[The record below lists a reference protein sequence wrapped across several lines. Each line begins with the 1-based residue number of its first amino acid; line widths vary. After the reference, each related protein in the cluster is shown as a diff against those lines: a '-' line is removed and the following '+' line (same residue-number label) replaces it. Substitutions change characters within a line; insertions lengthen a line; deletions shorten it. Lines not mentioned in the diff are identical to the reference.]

1 MATIDE
7 RHALETL
14 RGWKRAQALL
24 ATAEPPI
31 ASTAASLFI
40 GTWKLV
46 SCNAYRR
53 NGHVMPIYGPHP
65 EGRLF
70 YDAAGNMS
78 VHIMQSG
85 RARFK
90 DTEKF
95 RATESEM
102 RVAYKTYEAYF
113 STYEVDASNSVIRHH
128 VHGGLFPNWTGTI
141 QPRFY
146 RFEDPDRLILSTEPV
161 GSIPRRKTIVTL
173 VWDRLA

>member
-7 RHALETL
+7 KHSLETL
-14 RGWKRAQALL
+14 RGWLRTQGLRAVVEAP
-24 ATAEPPI
+24 A
-31 ASTAASLFI
+31 ASTVARLFI
-40 GTWKLV
+40 GTWTLV

-78 VHIMQSG
+78 VHIMQSE
-85 RARFK
+85 RTRFK
-90 DTEKF
+90 DPEKF
-95 RATESEM
+95 RATASEM
-102 RVAYKTYEAYF
+102 RLAYKTYEAYF
-113 STYEVDASNSVIRHH
+113 STYEVDAEHSVIRHH

-146 RFEDPDRLILSTEPV
+146 RFDGPDRLILSTEPV
-161 GSIPRRKTIVTL
+161 GSMPTRKTIVTL
-173 VWDRLA
+173 VWDRLV